1 MRSKRF
7 AFQVAACLVMV
18 MPLRA
23 ARAGVADVEAVLRLM
38 PADSPVSVV
47 VVDFE
52 KLDKTLAAVVKSIK
66 SDAESPHILA
76 DIKKDLG
83 IADWIDFS
91 KPVGMAQPSLDGGG
105 QSTLWAVVPGF
116 AEKVKTVADAK
127 EEDGVWHLT
136 FESKSDVF
144 AKAKGGYVI
153 ASESKEGLAFATKEG
168 KNLADELK
176 TRMDLLANRDA
187 LVHLNFDPIRP
198 MALGGIAQGAQ
209 MAPMLGMMLGQQG
222 GADPMAMTSALTGL
236 FDGIKK
242 FVEQVNY
249 IDLSIG
255 VTETAGNLTIATGY
269 KDGEIKSYLAK
280 QKPAS
285 AAPMSEIEDQ
295 PYFVAMACHFPGGES
310 PFMDYVFEKMMAASQ
325 SPAAGAP
332 GAPGATAPGAT
343 GGSPASANNP
353 AAAAGLNDAAKE
365 ALQLSRDLYRKVEGW
380 NSVIAM
386 TSSGMKVSGDY
397 LGGDTQGILD
407 LSKKTMAKVNPLT
420 KSFNGG
426 ASYESL
432 GSKKIGDAS
441 VDQFAVKFDT
451 TNPAAAQAAQMMG
464 ENTRFSVGVARGRVR
479 YCMGSD
485 EDAGRV
491 FSGKV
496 EKSLASNKVVAE
508 AIATLPAKRNA
519 VLLIDPA
526 GLLPL
531 IGPMMGMPKVEPM
544 PPGPPVAI
552 SVSISG
558 EPARVDINIPFKAIE
573 RVVRALSPQPP
584 PT

>member
-1 MRSKRF
+1 MKSQRF
-7 AFQVAACLVMV
+7 AFQVAVCLLMA

-23 ARAGVADVEAVLRLM
+23 ARAGAADVDAVLKLM
-38 PADSPVSVV
+38 PADASIAVV

-52 KLDKTLAAVVKSIK
+52 KLDKALAAAVKSIK
-66 SDAESPHILA
+66 SDAEAPQMLA
-76 DIKKDLG
+76 DIKASLG

-91 KPVGMAQPSLDGGG
+91 KPVGMAVPTLTGGN
-105 QSTLWAVVPGF
+105 QSILWAVVPGF

-168 KNLADELK
+168 KTLADELK

-187 LVHLNFDPIRP
+187 LIHVNFDPIRP

-209 MAPMLGMMLGQQG
+209 MAPMFGMLLGQKG
-222 GADPMAMTSALTGL
+222 GADPMAVTSALTGL
-236 FDGIKK
+236 FDGVKK

-249 IDLSIG
+249 IDLAVG

-285 AAPMSEIEDQ
+285 AALMTEIEDQ
-295 PYFVAMACHFPGGES
+295 PYFIAMGCHFPSGES
-310 PFMDYVFEKMMAASQ
+310 PFMDYFFEKMMAASQ
-325 SPAAGAP
+325 GPAAGAP
-332 GAPGATAPGAT
+332 GAPGATPPG
-343 GGSPASANNP
+343 GANNP
-353 AAAAGLNDAAKE
+353 PAAAGPNDAAKE

-380 NSVIAM
+380 NSVVAM

-420 KSFNGG
+420 KSFSGS

-432 GSKKIGDAS
+432 GPKKIGDVS

-451 TNPAAAQAAQMMG
+451 TKPGAAQAAQMMG
-464 ENTRFSVGVARGRVR
+464 ENSRFSVGVARGRVR

-491 FSGKV
+491 FSAKV
-496 EKSLASNKVVAE
+496 EKPLASNKVIAE
-508 AIATLPAKRNA
+508 ALATLPAKRNA
-519 VLLIDPA
+519 VVLIDPA

-552 SVSISG
+552 SVSTSG
-558 EPARVDINIPFKAIE
+558 EPARVDINIPFKAVE
-573 RVVRALSPQPP
+573 RMVHALTPQPP
-584 PT
+584 PM

>member
-7 AFQVAACLVMV
+7 ALKVAACLVMV

-23 ARAGVADVEAVLRLM
+23 ARAGAADVEAVLRLM

-66 SDAESPHILA
+66 SDAEPPHILA
-76 DIKKDLG
+76 DIKESLG

-91 KPVGMAQPSLDGGG
+91 KPVGMAQPSLDAGN
-105 QSTLWAVVPGF
+105 QSILWAVVPGF

-144 AKAKGGYVI
+144 AKVKGGYVI
-153 ASESKEGLAFATKEG
+153 ASESKAGLTLATAEG
-168 KNLADELK
+168 KSLADELK
-176 TRMDLLANRDA
+176 TRMDLFANRDA
-187 LVHLNFDPIRP
+187 LIHVNFDPVRP
-198 MALGGIAQGAQ
+198 MVLGGIAQGAQ
-209 MAPMLGMMLGQQG
+209 MAPMFGMMLGQQG
-222 GADPMAMTSALTGL
+222 GADPMALTSALTGL
-236 FDGIKK
+236 FDGLKK
-242 FVEQVNY
+242 FVEQINY
-249 IDLSIG
+249 IDLSVG

-285 AAPMSEIEDQ
+285 VAPMTEIEDQ
-295 PYFVAMACHFPGGES
+295 PYFVAMGCHFPGVDS

-332 GAPGATAPGAT
+332 GAPGATPPAGAN
-343 GGSPASANNP
+343 SPAAT
-353 AAAAGLNDAAKE
+353 AGLNDAKE

-386 TSSGMKVSGDY
+386 TASGMKASGDY

-407 LSKKTMAKVNPLT
+407 LSKKTMTKVNPLA

-426 ASYESL
+426 ASYEPL

-464 ENTRFSVGVARGRVR
+464 ENTRFSVGVAGGRVR
-479 YCMGSD
+479 YCVGSD

-496 EKSLASNKVVAE
+496 GKSLASNKVVAE